1 MPTTRRAS
9 FNAREWVRIVRRSGA
24 KYITVTARYFRFVA
38 THALPVDDRLAVAEV
53 DVF

>member
-1 MPTTRRAS
+1 MTGKRDIIGELAEACKAV
-9 FNAREWVRIVRRSGA
+9 FA
-24 KYITVTARYFRFVA
+24 KPLKARYFRFVA